1 VVTDDA
7 TVDDDVDVDVED
19 EEGKPCFIR
28 YSSSWYDFNSG
39 CLLKNTSLGGMEVH
53 VSKVD

>member
-1 VVTDDA
+1 MVTDDA
-7 TVDDDVDVDVED
+7 TVDDDVDVED

-28 YSSSWYDFNSG
+28 YSSSWYNFNSG

>member
-1 VVTDDA
+1 MVTDDDKA
-7 TVDDDVDVDVED
+7 DVDVDVDVAD

-28 YSSSWYDFNSG
+28 YSSSWYNFNSG